1 MIGEGES
8 MFERNTTISTMSAQ
22 VACILGKRIVSGEFG
37 PGDALPIENELCRF
51 YGVSR
56 STIREAVK
64 NLSAKRLVEV
74 APKVGTRVRPFADW
88 NLLDPDV
95 LSWRLDSQFDQRIVE
110 DLYEMRNCFEPRACQ
125 LAAKEGTEEDLALI
139 EQKYADLEGSFS
151 NPDIAA
157 DAQVDFHL
165 AIIAATHNGL
175 FVAIGGAVKTA
186 LRASFSVIQHKHA
199 VSNQDL
205 LLYKAVLAAIVE
217 RRNDDA
223 RARMVELLENSRR
236 ILLRSLDR
244 AQAAGGS

>member
-1 MIGEGES
+1 

-22 VACILGKRIVSGEFG
+22 VASILGKRIVSGEFS
-37 PGDALPIENELCRF
+37 PGDALPIENELCRL

-95 LSWRLDSQFDQRIVE
+95 LSWRLDAQFDRRIVE

-125 LAAKEGTEEDLALI
+125 LAAMEGTEEDLALI
-139 EQKYADLEGSFS
+139 RRKCDDLAA
-151 NPDIAA
+151 NLAHPDLAA
-157 DAQVDFHL
+157 DAQMQFHL

-186 LRASFSVIQHKHA
+186 LRASFSLIQHKHLVSDHDLALYEA
-199 VSNQDL
+199 V
-205 LLYKAVLAAIVE
+205 VGAIEE
-217 RRNDDA
+217 RRAVDA
-223 RARMVELLENSRR
+223 FAHMVELLENSRQ
-236 ILLRSLDR
+236 ILLRGLDNAR
-244 AQAAGGS
+244 GAPTL